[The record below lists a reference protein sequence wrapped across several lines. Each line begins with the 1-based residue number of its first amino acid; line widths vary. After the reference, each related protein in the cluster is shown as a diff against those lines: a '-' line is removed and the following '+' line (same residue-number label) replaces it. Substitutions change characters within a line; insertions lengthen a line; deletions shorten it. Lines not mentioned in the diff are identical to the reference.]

1 MSVQARYCAAATGA
15 TIDKKVQ
22 TTDVKLLYRIPASNV
37 RTPHVFPPR
46 DKCEGE
52 ET

>member
-22 TTDVKLLYRIPASNV
+22 TTDVKLN
-37 RTPHVFPPR
+37 VFPPCDR
-46 DKCEGE
+46 CDRQ

>member
-22 TTDVKLLYRIPASNV
+22 TTDVKLKDSSFHWQG
-37 RTPHVFPPR
+37 PH
-46 DKCEGE
+46 
-52 ET
+52 T